1 MLQKFKNGI
10 YTFLQ
15 HKGILMKSRFAG
27 FILGEIQN
35 IINDIQKGVPALPDD
50 LQILPL
56 GRARLTDIQQ

>member
-1 MLQKFKNGI
+1 MQQKFKDGI

-15 HKGILMKSRFAG
+15 HKGILMKSRFPCL
-27 FILGEIQN
+27 ILGKIQN
-35 IINDIQKGVPALPDD
+35 IIDDIQKGVTALPDD